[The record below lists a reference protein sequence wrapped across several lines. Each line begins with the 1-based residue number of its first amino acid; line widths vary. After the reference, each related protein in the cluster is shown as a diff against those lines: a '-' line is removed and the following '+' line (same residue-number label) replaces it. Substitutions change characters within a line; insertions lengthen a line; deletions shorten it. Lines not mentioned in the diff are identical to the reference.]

1 MSNYSKENYYNITLP
16 VNGGKRVCF
25 LLYRN
30 EEEKLVA
37 QKRMR
42 EEHFLQRPPAIAY
55 DTATIEK
62 LEGLDVEILEAVC
75 EDKIY
80 SCPLQRFLQY
90 AKKLNRGYGE
100 QLYLC
105 FYLWD
110 TKLVNNELPK
120 EGGKKRLV
128 QSNLFS

>member
-1 MSNYSKENYYNITLP
+1 
-16 VNGGKRVCF
+16 
-25 LLYRN
+25 
-30 EEEKLVA
+30 
-37 QKRMR
+37 MR
-42 EEHFLQRPPAIAY
+42 REHFLQRPPAIAY
-55 DTATIEK
+55 DIAIIEE

-105 FYLWD
+105 LYLWD
-110 TKLVNNELPK
+110 TKLVNELPK